1 MARKKKETRQTSLPP
16 KPATPMPITRTLE
29 TNFMPYAMS
38 IIVSRALPEIDGFK
52 PSHRKLLYTMYK
64 MGLLNSNAPRTKS
77 ANVVGATLQLNPHG
91 NDAIYETLVRLTK
104 DNESLLHPFI
114 DSKGGFGKQ
123 YSSNTNASAM
133 RYTEVKLEP
142 ICAEIFRGID
152 KDAVDMVDNYD
163 ATMKEPVLLPTTFP
177 NILVSPNMGIAVGMA
192 SNICSFNLGEVCDGT
207 IALLKKPSLTTERLM
222 ELIKAPDFP
231 GGGALLY
238 DEKQMRAVYETG
250 QGSFK
255 VRARYRYDASAN
267 CIEVLQIPY
276 STTLEQIMDKV
287 IDLVKNGTIKE
298 ITDIRDEIGLSGFKL
313 TIDLKR
319 GTDPDKLMN
328 KLYRLTPMEDTF
340 KCNFNV
346 LIDSTPRQ
354 MGIAELLREWII
366 FRTGCVRR
374 EMTFDLGK
382 KKDKLH
388 LLEALAKVLLDIDKA
403 IRIIRKT
410 EKEEEV
416 IPSLMEGF
424 DIDEI
429 QANYIAEIKLRNL
442 NREYILNRISEVDEL
457 KAEIA
462 EIESILADEIKLKG
476 VIAAQLTEVKKKFG
490 QPRRT
495 QIIKPDDLPPVEEEE
510 TVEDYPV
517 RLVFTSEGY
526 FKKLAANV
534 RVQAT
539 PPDHRLKEGDRILT
553 SVEARNRDNLVF
565 FTDRAQVYRAAVA
578 DFDVVKPAVMGD
590 FLPGKLNMDEG
601 ERPLYMEVRNDY
613 PADQNMVFLFANGKG
628 VRVPVSAYETKGN
641 RRKLT
646 GACSSASPLVA
657 VFCET
662 EGQPLDILLV
672 SDADRAILIKSDL
685 IPKMAT
691 RTSGGNQL
699 MTLKKGQSLR
709 GAYTDYADRFTG
721 GRSYRKTKL
730 PASGI
735 LLEEKDIEAR
745 QIKLETE

>member
-1 MARKKKETRQTSLPP
+1 MAKKKKQEASEIVS
-16 KPATPMPITRTLE
+16 APIREQLITDTLE
-29 TNFMPYAMS
+29 KNYMPYVMS
-38 IIVSRALPEIDGFK
+38 VIISRAIPEIDGFK

-64 MGLLNSNAPRTKS
+64 MGLLNPNTPRTKS

-91 NDAIYETLVRLTK
+91 NDAIYETLVRLTR

-142 ICAEIFRGID
+142 FCSEVFRGID

-163 ATMKEPVLLPTTFP
+163 ATMKEPVLLPTAFP

-192 SNICSFNLGEVCDGT
+192 SNICSFNLSEVCDGT
-207 IALLKKPSLTTERLM
+207 IALLKKPNLTTERLM
-222 ELIKAPDFP
+222 EIIKAPDFP
-231 GGGALLY
+231 GGGALIY
-238 DEKQMRAVYETG
+238 DAEQLKMVYETG
-250 QGSFK
+250 QGSVR
-255 VRARYRYDASAN
+255 VRARYQYDAAAN
-267 CIEVLQIPY
+267 CIEILQIPY
-276 STTLEQIMDKV
+276 STTLEQIMDK
-287 IDLVKNGTIKE
+287 IIELVKNDTIRE
-298 ITDIRDEIGLSGFKL
+298 ITDVRDEIGLSGFKL
-313 TIDLKR
+313 TIDLKK
-319 GTDPDKLMN
+319 GADPDRLMN
-328 KLYRLTPMEDTF
+328 RLFRLTSLEDTF

-354 MGIAELLREWII
+354 MGVAEILREWIT

-382 KKDKLH
+382 KRDKLH

-416 IPSLMEGF
+416 IPSLMTGF
-424 DIDEI
+424 DIDEV

-442 NREYILNRISEVDEL
+442 NREYILNRIAEIENL
-457 KAEIA
+457 RREIA
-462 EIESILADEIKLKG
+462 EIEKILADDIKLKG

-495 QIIKPDDLPPVEEEE
+495 QIIKPDDLPPVIEEP

-517 RLVFTSEGY
+517 RLVLTGEGY
-526 FKKLAANV
+526 FKKLASNV

-539 PPDHRLKEGDRILT
+539 PDHRLKDGDEIVA
-553 SVEARNRDNLVF
+553 SVEAHNRDSLVF
-565 FTDRAQVYRAAVA
+565 FTDRAQVWRAAVA
-578 DFDVVKPAVMGD
+578 DFETVKPSVMGD
-590 FLPGKLNMDEG
+590 FLPAKLGMDNG
-601 ERPLYMEVRNDY
+601 EKPLYMEVRNDY
-613 PADQNMVFLFANGKG
+613 PADRNMIFLFANGKG
-628 VRVPVSAYETKGN
+628 VRIPVSAYETKGN

-657 VFCET
+657 VFGEN
-662 EGQPLDILLV
+662 EDQPLDILLV
-672 SDADRAILIKSDL
+672 SDADRAILIKSSL

-699 MTLKKGQSLR
+699 ITLKKGQKLR
-709 GAYTDYADRFTG
+709 AAYIDFGDRFG
-721 GRSYRKTKL
+721 SEKSYRKNKL
-730 PASGI
+730 PASGV
-735 LLEEKDIEAR
+735 LLEEKDIDI
-745 QIKLETE
+745 QQLKIDTE